1 MEVKKALILKE
12 IEDMPDSFVEEVLD
26 FILFL
31 KMKLPR
37 EKQDAL
43 ILSESSLA
51 KDWLRAEEDEAWQ
64 DL

>member
-1 MEVKKALILKE
+1 MEDRPDGFIKKL
-12 IEDMPDSFVEEVLD
+12 LD
-26 FILFL
+26 FILL
-31 KMKLPR
+31 PKMKLSR
-37 EKQDAL
+37 GKQEAL